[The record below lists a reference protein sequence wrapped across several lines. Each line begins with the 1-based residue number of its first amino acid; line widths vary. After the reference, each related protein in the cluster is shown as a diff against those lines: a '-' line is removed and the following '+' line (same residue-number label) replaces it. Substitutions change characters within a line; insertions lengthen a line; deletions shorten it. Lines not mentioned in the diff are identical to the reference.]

1 MAKAYVVA
9 VYNKIIDPGKL
20 KNYIQDSRPVMGAH
34 GAKALAIG
42 SNISNISNLEDK
54 ALAIGSNISKLE
66 GVPPERA
73 VIMEFEGVEA
83 AQKAFQSN
91 QANEEKL
98 EGGVD
103 RVMFVLE
110 GV

>member
-1 MAKAYVVA
+1 MAKAYVIA
-9 VYNKIIDPGKL
+9 VYSKIIDPAKL
-20 KNYIQDSRPVMGAH
+20 KIYIQDSRFIMGAH

-42 SNISNISNLEDK
+42 SNTSNIL
-54 ALAIGSNISKLE
+54 KLE
-66 GVPPERA
+66 GIPPERA
-73 VIMEFEGVEA
+73 VIMEFESVEA

-91 QANEEKL
+91 QVNEEKL

-103 RVMFVLE
+103 RVMFVVE

>member
-9 VYNKIIDPGKL
+9 VYSKIIDPEKL
-20 KNYIQDSRPVMGAH
+20 KNYIQDSRCVMGAH

-42 SNISNISNLEDK
+42 SNIT
-54 ALAIGSNISKLE
+54 NISKLE
-66 GVPPERA
+66 GIPPERG
-73 VIMEFEGVEA
+73 VIMEFEDVEV

-91 QANEEKL
+91 QVNEEKL

-103 RVMFVLE
+103 RVMFVVE

>member
-9 VYNKIIDPGKL
+9 VYSKIIDPEKL

-42 SNISNISNLEDK
+42 SNISNISK
-54 ALAIGSNISKLE
+54 ISKLE
-66 GVPPERA
+66 GIPPERA
-73 VIMEFEGVEA
+73 VIMEFEDVEA
-83 AQKAFQSN
+83 AQKAFKSN
-91 QANEEKL
+91 QVNEEKL

-103 RVMFVLE
+103 RVMFVVE

>member
-9 VYNKIIDPGKL
+9 VYSKIFDPEKL
-20 KNYIQDSRPVMGAH
+20 KNYIQDSRCVMGAH

-42 SNISNISNLEDK
+42 SNISNIS
-54 ALAIGSNISKLE
+54 KLE
-66 GVPPERA
+66 GIPPERA
-73 VIMEFEGVEA
+73 VIMEFEDVEA
-83 AQKAFQSN
+83 AHKAFQSN
-91 QANEEKL
+91 LVNEEKL

>member
-9 VYNKIIDPGKL
+9 VYNKIIDPEKL
-20 KNYIQDSRPVMGAH
+20 KNYIQDSTPVMGAH

-42 SNISNISNLEDK
+42 SNISNIS
-54 ALAIGSNISKLE
+54 KLE
-66 GVPPERA
+66 GIPPERA
-73 VIMEFEGVEA
+73 VIMEFEGLEA

-98 EGGVD
+98 EGGVV

>member
-9 VYNKIIDPGKL
+9 VYNKIIDPEKL
-20 KNYIQDSRPVMGAH
+20 KNYIQDSSPVMGAH

-42 SNISNISNLEDK
+42 SNISNIS
-54 ALAIGSNISKLE
+54 KLE
-66 GVPPERA
+66 GIPPERA

>member
-9 VYNKIIDPGKL
+9 VYSKIIDPEKL
-20 KNYIQDSRPVMGAH
+20 KNYIQDSTPVMGAH

-42 SNISNISNLEDK
+42 SNISNIS
-54 ALAIGSNISKLE
+54 KLE
-66 GVPPERA
+66 GIPPERA

-103 RVMFVLE
+103 RVMFVIE
-110 GV
+110 GA

>member
-9 VYNKIIDPGKL
+9 VYNKVINPEKL
-20 KNYIQDSRPVMGAH
+20 KNYIQDSRPVMDAH

-42 SNISNISNLEDK
+42 SNISNIS
-54 ALAIGSNISKLE
+54 KLE
-66 GVPPERA
+66 VVPPERA

-83 AQKAFQSN
+83 AQEAFQSN

>member
-9 VYNKIIDPGKL
+9 VYNKIIDPEKL
-20 KNYIQDSRPVMGAH
+20 KNYIQDSTPVMGAH

-42 SNISNISNLEDK
+42 SNISNIS
-54 ALAIGSNISKLE
+54 KLE
-66 GVPPERA
+66 GIPPERA
-73 VIMEFEGVEA
+73 VIMEFVGVEA

-91 QANEEKL
+91 QENEEKL

>member
-1 MAKAYVVA
+1 M
-9 VYNKIIDPGKL
+9 
-20 KNYIQDSRPVMGAH
+20 
-34 GAKALAIG
+34 LARQG
-42 SNISNISNLEDK
+42 GGGLGGGVHNSNISNI
-54 ALAIGSNISKLE
+54 SNISKLE

-83 AQKAFQSN
+83 AQEAFRSN

-103 RVMFVLE
+103 RVMFVIE
-110 GV
+110 GA

>member
-9 VYNKIIDPGKL
+9 VYNKIIDPEKL

-34 GAKALAIG
+34 GAKALVIG
-42 SNISNISNLEDK
+42 SNISNIS
-54 ALAIGSNISKLE
+54 KLE
-66 GVPPERA
+66 GIPPERA

>member
-9 VYNKIIDPGKL
+9 VYNKIIEPEKL
-20 KNYIQDSRPVMGAH
+20 KNYIQDSTPVMGAH

-42 SNISNISNLEDK
+42 SNISNIS
-54 ALAIGSNISKLE
+54 KLE
-66 GVPPERA
+66 GIPPERA

>member
-1 MAKAYVVA
+1 
-9 VYNKIIDPGKL
+9 
-20 KNYIQDSRPVMGAH
+20 MGAN

-42 SNISNISNLEDK
+42 SNISNIL
-54 ALAIGSNISKLE
+54 KLE

-73 VIMEFEGVEA
+73 VIMEFESVEA

>member
-9 VYNKIIDPGKL
+9 VYNKIIDPEKL
-20 KNYIQDSRPVMGAH
+20 KNYIQDSTPVMGAH

-42 SNISNISNLEDK
+42 SNISNIS
-54 ALAIGSNISKLE
+54 KLE
-66 GVPPERA
+66 GIPPERA

-83 AQKAFQSN
+83 GQKAFQSN
-91 QANEEKL
+91 QENEEKL

>member
-9 VYNKIIDPGKL
+9 VYNKIIDPEKL
-20 KNYIQDSRPVMGAH
+20 KNYIQDSTPVMGAH

-42 SNISNISNLEDK
+42 SNI
-54 ALAIGSNISKLE
+54 SNISKLE

-91 QANEEKL
+91 QENEEKL

>member
-20 KNYIQDSRPVMGAH
+20 KNYIQASRPVMGAH

-42 SNISNISNLEDK
+42 SNISNIS
-54 ALAIGSNISKLE
+54 KLE

-73 VIMEFEGVEA
+73 VIMEFESVEV

-98 EGGVD
+98 EGGVV

-110 GV
+110 GF

>member
-9 VYNKIIDPGKL
+9 VYNKIIDPEKL

-42 SNISNISNLEDK
+42 SNIS
-54 ALAIGSNISKLE
+54 KLE
-66 GVPPERA
+66 VIPPERA
-73 VIMEFEGVEA
+73 VIMEFESVEV

-98 EGGVD
+98 EGGVV

>member
-1 MAKAYVVA
+1 LAKAYVVT
-9 VYNKIIDPGKL
+9 VYSKIIDPEKL
-20 KNYIQDSRPVMGAH
+20 KNYIQDSRCVMGAH

-42 SNISNISNLEDK
+42 SNISNIS
-54 ALAIGSNISKLE
+54 KLE
-66 GVPPERA
+66 GIPPERA
-73 VIMEFEGVEA
+73 VIMEFEDVEA

-103 RVMFVLE
+103 RVMFVVE

>member
-9 VYNKIIDPGKL
+9 VYNKIIDPEKL
-20 KNYIQDSRPVMGAH
+20 KNYIQDSTPVMGAH

-42 SNISNISNLEDK
+42 SNISNIS
-54 ALAIGSNISKLE
+54 KLE
-66 GVPPERA
+66 GIPPERA

-91 QANEEKL
+91 QANEEIL

>member
-1 MAKAYVVA
+1 
-9 VYNKIIDPGKL
+9 
-20 KNYIQDSRPVMGAH
+20 
-34 GAKALAIG
+34 
-42 SNISNISNLEDK
+42 
-54 ALAIGSNISKLE
+54 
-66 GVPPERA
+66 
-73 VIMEFEGVEA
+73 MEFESVEA

>member
-9 VYNKIIDPGKL
+9 VYNKIIDPEKL
-20 KNYIQDSRPVMGAH
+20 KNYIQDSRPIMGAH
-34 GAKALAIG
+34 GAKALAIC
-42 SNISNISNLEDK
+42 
-54 ALAIGSNISKLE
+54 SNISKLE
-66 GVPPERA
+66 GIPPERA

-83 AQKAFQSN
+83 AQDAFQSN

-103 RVMFVLE
+103 RVMFVIE
-110 GV
+110 GA

>member
-1 MAKAYVVA
+1 MAKGYVVA
-9 VYNKIIDPGKL
+9 VYNKIIDSEKL
-20 KNYIQDSRPVMGAH
+20 KNYIQDSTPVMGAH

-42 SNISNISNLEDK
+42 SNISNIS
-54 ALAIGSNISKLE
+54 KLE
-66 GVPPERA
+66 GIPPERA

>member
-9 VYNKIIDPGKL
+9 VYNKIIDPEKL

-42 SNISNISNLEDK
+42 SNISNIS
-54 ALAIGSNISKLE
+54 KLE
-66 GVPPERA
+66 GIPPERA
-73 VIMEFEGVEA
+73 VIMEFESVEV

-110 GV
+110 GG

>member
-9 VYNKIIDPGKL
+9 VYSKIIDPEKL
-20 KNYIQDSRPVMGAH
+20 KNYIQDSRCVMGAH

-42 SNISNISNLEDK
+42 SNISNIS
-54 ALAIGSNISKLE
+54 KLE
-66 GVPPERA
+66 GIPPERA
-73 VIMEFEGVEA
+73 VIMEFEDVEA

-91 QANEEKL
+91 LVNEEKL

>member
-9 VYNKIIDPGKL
+9 VYNKIIDPEKL
-20 KNYIQDSRPVMGAH
+20 KNYIQDSTPVMGAH

-42 SNISNISNLEDK
+42 SNISNIS
-54 ALAIGSNISKLE
+54 KLE
-66 GVPPERA
+66 GIPPERA

-103 RVMFVLE
+103 RVMFVLD

>member
-9 VYNKIIDPGKL
+9 VYSKIIDPEKL
-20 KNYIQDSRPVMGAH
+20 KNYIQDSRCVMGDH

-42 SNISNISNLEDK
+42 SNISNIS
-54 ALAIGSNISKLE
+54 KLE
-66 GVPPERA
+66 GIPPERA
-73 VIMEFEGVEA
+73 VIMEFEDVEV

-91 QANEEKL
+91 QVNEEKL

-103 RVMFVLE
+103 RVMFVVE

>member
-1 MAKAYVVA
+1 LAKAYVVA
-9 VYNKIIDPGKL
+9 VYSKIIDPEKL
-20 KNYIQDSRPVMGAH
+20 KNYIQDSRCVMGAH

-42 SNISNISNLEDK
+42 SNISNIS
-54 ALAIGSNISKLE
+54 KLE
-66 GVPPERA
+66 GIPPERA
-73 VIMEFEGVEA
+73 VIMEFEDVEA

-91 QANEEKL
+91 QVNEEKL

-103 RVMFVLE
+103 RVMFVVE

>member
-9 VYNKIIDPGKL
+9 VYNKIIDPEKL
-20 KNYIQDSRPVMGAH
+20 KNYIQDSRPVMGTN

-42 SNISNISNLEDK
+42 SNISNIS
-54 ALAIGSNISKLE
+54 KLE
-66 GVPPERA
+66 GIPPERA

-91 QANEEKL
+91 QENEEKL
-98 EGGVD
+98 EGGVE

>member
-9 VYNKIIDPGKL
+9 VYNKIIDPEKL
-20 KNYIQDSRPVMGAH
+20 KNYIQHSRPVMGAH

-42 SNISNISNLEDK
+42 SNISNIS
-54 ALAIGSNISKLE
+54 KLE
-66 GVPPERA
+66 GIPPERA

>member
-9 VYNKIIDPGKL
+9 VYNKIIDPEKL
-20 KNYIQDSRPVMGAH
+20 KNYIQDSTPVMGAH

-42 SNISNISNLEDK
+42 SNI
-54 ALAIGSNISKLE
+54 SNISKLE

-83 AQKAFQSN
+83 AQEAFQSN

>member
-9 VYNKIIDPGKL
+9 VYNKIIDPEKL
-20 KNYIQDSRPVMGAH
+20 KNYIQDSTPVMGAH

-42 SNISNISNLEDK
+42 SNISNIS
-54 ALAIGSNISKLE
+54 KLE
-66 GVPPERA
+66 GIPPERA
-73 VIMEFEGVEA
+73 VIMEFEGIEA

-110 GV
+110 EV

>member
-9 VYNKIIDPGKL
+9 VYSKIIDPEKL
-20 KNYIQDSRPVMGAH
+20 KNYIQDSRCVMGAH

-42 SNISNISNLEDK
+42 SNISNIS
-54 ALAIGSNISKLE
+54 KLE
-66 GVPPERA
+66 GIPPERA
-73 VIMEFEGVEA
+73 VIMEFDDVEA

-91 QANEEKL
+91 QENEEKL

-103 RVMFVLE
+103 RVMFVVE

>member
-9 VYNKIIDPGKL
+9 VYNKIIDPEKL
-20 KNYIQDSRPVMGAH
+20 KNYIQDSTPVMGAH

-42 SNISNISNLEDK
+42 SNISNIS
-54 ALAIGSNISKLE
+54 KLE
-66 GVPPERA
+66 GIPPERA
-73 VIMEFEGVEA
+73 VIMEFESVEV

>member
-9 VYNKIIDPGKL
+9 VYSKIIDPEKL
-20 KNYIQDSRPVMGAH
+20 KNYIQDSTPVMGAH

-42 SNISNISNLEDK
+42 SNISNIS
-54 ALAIGSNISKLE
+54 KLE
-66 GVPPERA
+66 GIPPERA
-73 VIMEFEGVEA
+73 VIMEFEDVEA

-91 QANEEKL
+91 LVNEEKL

-103 RVMFVLE
+103 RVMFVVE

>member
-9 VYNKIIDPGKL
+9 VYSKIIDPEKL
-20 KNYIQDSRPVMGAH
+20 KNYIQDSRCVMGAH
-34 GAKALAIG
+34 GAKALAIS
-42 SNISNISNLEDK
+42 SNI
-54 ALAIGSNISKLE
+54 SNISKLE
-66 GVPPERA
+66 GIPPERA
-73 VIMEFEGVEA
+73 VIMEFEDVEA

>member
-9 VYNKIIDPGKL
+9 VYNKIISTEIL
-20 KNYIQDSRPVMGAH
+20 KNYIQDSTPVMGAH

-42 SNISNISNLEDK
+42 SNISNIS
-54 ALAIGSNISKLE
+54 KLE
-66 GVPPERA
+66 GIPPERA

-91 QANEEKL
+91 QENEEKL